1 MNMYSKIIKNSIV
14 ALAAITVMQGCS
26 KKDVVD
32 LTPDFVLDAITN
44 PSSMR
49 QVEEVLVGAYA
60 SLRAND
66 YYGSGSGTGAC
77 WSLMPDVMSDNLY
90 EVSAETLANS
100 RAMADWIFNQ
110 STGQIR
116 SMYTAPYA
124 TIANANIVLRDVD
137 KFTTSL
143 NQGESNRIKGQ
154 AYALRALAHF
164 DLMRYF
170 SPKYDRNSTTDLAV
184 SYVKEFVVSTSIK
197 TPRTTNKDF
206 YDNLFADI
214 NQAITLLGNVDKP
227 VNPTSGLSRPYM
239 DRNAAYA
246 LLARI
251 NLYAGNWAEAAT
263 AATNAINGRPLATTQ
278 AAFSGMYNQTNVGEL
293 IFNVQFES
301 GQFSPTFLVFFA
313 TSNRSYFRPGPDIA
327 TAAGTSGL
335 IQNNDVRYQAYFTNV
350 PAAGT
355 TTPNLAVTKYR
366 GKAGLVDGTA
376 NYPVFRTGEMY
387 LIRAEAN
394 ARLGGAN
401 EVSALAD
408 LNALRAARISGY
420 TPVVLTGTALINAI
434 ADERR
439 REMFGEGH
447 RFFDLKRTTRT
458 ISRGAPCGTSI
469 SASGACTLAAT
480 AREWAMPIPE
490 EFLNANRSLVQN
502 PGY

>member
-1 MNMYSKIIKNSIV
+1 
-14 ALAAITVMQGCS
+14 
-26 KKDVVD
+26 
-32 LTPDFVLDAITN
+32 
-44 PSSMR
+44 
-49 QVEEVLVGAYA
+49 
-60 SLRAND
+60 
-66 YYGSGSGTGAC
+66 
-77 WSLMPDVMSDNLY
+77 
-90 EVSAETLANS
+90 
-100 RAMADWIFNQ
+100 
-110 STGQIR
+110 
-116 SMYTAPYA
+116 
-124 TIANANIVLRDVD
+124 
-137 KFTTSL
+137 
-143 NQGESNRIKGQ
+143 
-154 AYALRALAHF
+154 
-164 DLMRYF
+164 
-170 SPKYDRNSTTDLAV
+170 
-184 SYVKEFVVSTSIK
+184 
-197 TPRTTNKDF
+197 
-206 YDNLFADI
+206 
-214 NQAITLLGNVDKP
+214 
-227 VNPTSGLSRPYM
+227 M

-313 TSNRSYFRPGPDIA
+313 TSNRSYFRPVPDIA
-327 TAAGTSGL
+327 TVAGTSGL
-335 IQNNDVRYQAYFTNV
+335 IQNNDLRYQAYFTNV

-408 LNALRAARISGY
+408 LNTLRAARISGY

-458 ISRGAPCGTSI
+458 VTRGTPCGTNI

-490 EFLNANRSLVQN
+490 DFLNANRSLVQN